1 LRQPAVVRKLAG
13 DQPRDG
19 RAKGTLLAASD
30 PGAPQMKM
38 KSLVLLAMAIG
49 CGLVAMLGVQ
59 QVLSGDK
66 KPPVEMGKV
75 LVAITNIMPGQ
86 PLDDSNVAFKEWDRK
101 DIPEGAVTKHEEYQE
116 RSLRVSAFPNEPIM
130 VAKLNE
136 KGVFGGSSEIPK
148 GMRVATV
155 PVTVTKTHSGLILPG
170 DRVDVVVTYTV
181 PHNMQGQMNSQYG
194 EVKKAKTILQYI
206 EVFATDNIRQS
217 AVPNGETKD
226 VAAKNISLLVNPDQY
241 VLLMLAESKGQI
253 SLALRHRG
261 DDSESRPAEV
271 DETAFEHL
279 KVTRGLDG
287 KKNGE
292 DDGKGDVRES
302 LDQEQTKV
310 AEASKKTEA
319 KTEPVKDK
327 PTWTLKVFEG
337 DKLREEQ
344 VELPEDASAKAGAKT
359 GKGWMDFFQ
368 KAFKHGRAS

>member
-1 LRQPAVVRKLAG
+1 
-13 DQPRDG
+13 
-19 RAKGTLLAASD
+19 
-30 PGAPQMKM
+30 MKM

-66 KPPVEMGKV
+66 KPPADTGKV

-86 PLDDSNVAFKEWDRK
+86 PLDDANVAFKAWNKD
-101 DIPEGAVTKHEEYQE
+101 DIPQGAVTTPEEYQE

-155 PVTVTKTHSGLILPG
+155 PVTVTETHSGLIRPG

-181 PHNMQGQMNSQYG
+181 SHNMPGQMNSQFG

-206 EVFATDNIRQS
+206 EIFATDNIRQS
-217 AVPNGETKD
+217 AVPNGEQKEI
-226 VAAKNISLLVNPDQY
+226 AAKNISLLVTPDQY
-241 VLLMLAESKGQI
+241 VLLMLAKTKGNI

-261 DDSESRPAEV
+261 DDTEARPSEV

-279 KVTRGLDG
+279 KVTRGPNKKDG
-287 KKNGE
+287 
-292 DDGKGDVRES
+292 DGDGGNVRDS
-302 LDQEQTKV
+302 LDQEQVKV
-310 AEASKKTEA
+310 AAAPQKPEVKP
-319 KTEPVKDK
+319 EPVKEKEK
-327 PTWTLKVFEG
+327 PTWLLRVFDG

-344 VELPEDASAKAGAKT
+344 VEIPEEPDTGSAKAA
-359 GKGWMDFFQ
+359 GKAGTGWMEFFQ
-368 KAFKHGRAS
+368 RAFKHSKAS

>member
-1 LRQPAVVRKLAG
+1 
-13 DQPRDG
+13 
-19 RAKGTLLAASD
+19 
-30 PGAPQMKM
+30 MKM

-66 KPPVEMGKV
+66 KGPTETGKV

-86 PLDDSNVAFKEWDRK
+86 PLDDSNVAFKEWDKK
-101 DIPEGAVTKHEEYQE
+101 DIPQGAVTKPDEYQE
-116 RSLRVSAFPNEPIM
+116 RSLKVSAFPNEPVM

-136 KGVFGGSSEIPK
+136 KGVFGGSSEIPN

-181 PHNMQGQMNSQYG
+181 SRNAGRQLNSQSG
-194 EVKKAKTILQYI
+194 EIKKAKTILQYI

-217 AVPNGETKD
+217 AVPNGETKE
-226 VAAKNISLLVNPDQY
+226 VAAKNISLLVTPDQY

-261 DDSESRPAEV
+261 DNSESAPSEV

-279 KVTRGLDG
+279 KVTRGPND
-287 KKNGE
+287 KKDGE
-292 DDGKGDVRES
+292 DDVHDT
-302 LDQEQTKV
+302 LDQEQLKV
-310 AEASKKTEA
+310 AEAKKKVEV
-319 KTEPVKDK
+319 KPEPVKEKEK
-327 PTWTLKVFEG
+327 PTWTLRVFEG
-337 DKLREEQ
+337 DKLREEA
-344 VELPEDASAKAGAKT
+344 VELPEDPQAAPAKGEAKP
-359 GKGWMDFFQ
+359 GSGWMELFQ
-368 KAFKHGRAS
+368 KALKHADASKA

>member
-1 LRQPAVVRKLAG
+1 
-13 DQPRDG
+13 
-19 RAKGTLLAASD
+19 
-30 PGAPQMKM
+30 MKM

-66 KPPVEMGKV
+66 KPPTETGKV

-86 PLDDSNVAFKEWDRK
+86 PLDDANVAFKEWDKK
-101 DIPEGAVTKHEEYQE
+101 DIPQGAVTRPEEYQE

-155 PVTVTKTHSGLILPG
+155 PVTVTDTHSGLILPG
-170 DRVDVVVTYTV
+170 DRVDVVVTYTM
-181 PHNMQGQMNSQYG
+181 PRHLPNQLNSQAG
-194 EVKKAKTILQYI
+194 EIKKAKTILQYI

-217 AVPNGETKD
+217 AVPNGETKE
-226 VAAKNISLLVNPDQY
+226 VAAKNISLLVTPDQY
-241 VLLMLAESKGQI
+241 VLLMLAKSKGTI

-261 DDSESRPAEV
+261 DDTETKPVEV

-279 KVTRGLDG
+279 TVTRGPNKKDG
-287 KKNGE
+287 DAGGNGQVE
-292 DDGKGDVRES
+292 VVNT
-302 LDQEQTKV
+302 LDQEQMKVATAPKV
-310 AEASKKTEA
+310 AELKP
-319 KTEPVKDK
+319 EPKEKEKEK
-327 PTWTLKVFEG
+327 PTWLLRIFEG

-344 VELPEDASAKAGAKT
+344 VELPDADTPADKAGVKA
-359 GKGWMDFFQ
+359 GSGWMEFFQ
-368 KAFKHGRAS
+368 KAFHRNKAS

>member
-1 LRQPAVVRKLAG
+1 
-13 DQPRDG
+13 
-19 RAKGTLLAASD
+19 
-30 PGAPQMKM
+30 MKM

-66 KPPVEMGKV
+66 KPAVETGKV
-75 LVAITNIMPGQ
+75 LVAITNIIPGQ
-86 PLDDSNVAFKEWDRK
+86 PLDDSNVAFKAWDK
-101 DIPEGAVTKHEEYQE
+101 NDIPVGAVTTHEEYQE

-130 VAKLNE
+130 IAKLNE

-181 PHNMQGQMNSQYG
+181 SHHAAGQMNSQFG

-217 AVPNGETKD
+217 AVPNGESKE
-226 VAAKNISLLVNPDQY
+226 VAAKNISVLVTPDQY

-261 DDSESRPAEV
+261 DTSESQPAEV

-279 KVTRGLDG
+279 KVTRGPKD
-287 KKNGE
+287 KKDGE
-292 DDGKGDVRES
+292 DVRGS
-302 LDQEQTKV
+302 LDEEATKV
-310 AEASKKTEA
+310 AEVPKKPEV
-319 KTEPVKDK
+319 KPEPVKEK
-327 PTWTLKVFEG
+327 PSWTLRVFEG

-344 VELPEDASAKAGAKT
+344 VELPEDAVAAPAKAETKT

-368 KAFKHGRAS
+368 KALLRDRAS

>member
-1 LRQPAVVRKLAG
+1 
-13 DQPRDG
+13 
-19 RAKGTLLAASD
+19 
-30 PGAPQMKM
+30 MKM

-66 KPPVEMGKV
+66 KPPTEMGKV

-86 PLDDSNVAFKEWDRK
+86 PLDESNVAFKEWDKK
-101 DIPEGAVTKHEEYQE
+101 DIPLGAVTTHEEYQE
-116 RSLRVSAFPNEPIM
+116 RSLRVSATPNEPIM

-155 PVTVTKTHSGLILPG
+155 PVTATKTHSGLILPG
-170 DRVDVVVTYTV
+170 DRVDVVVTYTMSHHA
-181 PHNMQGQMNSQYG
+181 PNQMNSQYG

-206 EVFATDNIRQS
+206 EVFATDNVRQS
-217 AVPNGETKD
+217 AVPNGDAKE
-226 VAAKNISLLVNPDQY
+226 VVAKNISLVVTPDQY

-261 DDSESRPAEV
+261 DNSESQPSEV

-279 KVTRGLDG
+279 KVTRGPKKDDVKDALDD
-287 KKNGE
+287 E
-292 DDGKGDVRES
+292 TV
-302 LDQEQTKV
+302 KV
-310 AEASKKTEA
+310 AEVPKKPEV
-319 KTEPVKDK
+319 KPEPVKEKEK
-327 PTWTLKVFEG
+327 PSWTLKVFEG

-344 VELPEDASAKAGAKT
+344 VELPEDPEAAAKAAAKT
-359 GKGWMDFFQ
+359 GGGWMEFFQ
-368 KAFKHGRAS
+368 KAIQKHGRAS

>member
-1 LRQPAVVRKLAG
+1 
-13 DQPRDG
+13 
-19 RAKGTLLAASD
+19 
-30 PGAPQMKM
+30 MKM

-86 PLDDSNVAFKEWDRK
+86 PLDDSNVAFKEWDKK
-101 DIPEGAVTKHEEYQE
+101 DIPAGAVTTHDEYTD
-116 RSLRVSAFPNEPIM
+116 RSLRVSATPNEPIM

-148 GMRVATV
+148 GMRIATV

-170 DRVDVVVTYTV
+170 DRVDVVVTYTMAHHA
-181 PHNMQGQMNSQYG
+181 PNQMNSSNG
-194 EVKKAKTILQYI
+194 EIRKAKTILQYI

-217 AVPNGETKD
+217 AVPNGDTKE
-226 VAAKNISLLVNPDQY
+226 VAAKNISLVVTPDQY

-261 DDSESRPAEV
+261 DNSEIQAAEV

-279 KVTRGLDG
+279 KVTRGHKKDDSKEDPLDD
-287 KKNGE
+287 E
-292 DDGKGDVRES
+292 PV
-302 LDQEQTKV
+302 KV
-310 AEASKKTEA
+310 AEAPKKPEV
-319 KTEPVKDK
+319 KPEPVKEK
-327 PTWTLKVFEG
+327 PSWTLKVFEG

-344 VELPEDASAKAGAKT
+344 VELPEDPDAAAKAGAKSGT
-359 GKGWMDFFQ
+359 GWMEFFQ
-368 KAFKHGRAS
+368 KAIQKNRAS

>member
-1 LRQPAVVRKLAG
+1 M
-13 DQPRDG
+13 
-19 RAKGTLLAASD
+19 LLVASD

-66 KPPVEMGKV
+66 KGPTETGKV

-86 PLDDSNVAFKEWDRK
+86 PLDDSNVAFKEWDKK
-101 DIPEGAVTKHEEYQE
+101 DIPQGAVTRPDEFLD
-116 RSLRVSAFPNEPIM
+116 RSLRVSTFPNEPIM
-130 VAKLNE
+130 IAKLNE

-181 PHNMQGQMNSQYG
+181 AHHLPNQMNSQSG
-194 EVKKAKTILQYI
+194 EIKKAKVILQYI

-217 AVPNGETKD
+217 AVPNGEAKE
-226 VAAKNISLLVNPDQY
+226 VAAKNISLVVTPDQY

-261 DDSESRPAEV
+261 DNSESAPSEV

-279 KVTRGLDG
+279 KVTHGPND
-287 KKNGE
+287 KKVG
-292 DDGKGDVRES
+292 DDE
-302 LDQEQTKV
+302 LDQESVKV
-310 AEASKKTEA
+310 AEVKKKVEV
-319 KTEPVKDK
+319 KPEPVKEKEK
-327 PTWTLKVFEG
+327 PTWTLRVFEG

-344 VELPEDASAKAGAKT
+344 VELPEDPQATPAKT
-359 GKGWMDFFQ
+359 ESKPGSGWMEFFQ
-368 KAFKHGRAS
+368 KALKHVEPSKA

>member
-1 LRQPAVVRKLAG
+1 
-13 DQPRDG
+13 
-19 RAKGTLLAASD
+19 
-30 PGAPQMKM
+30 MKM

-66 KPPVEMGKV
+66 KAPTETGKV
-75 LVAITNIMPGQ
+75 LVAITSIMPGQ
-86 PLDDSNVAFKEWDRK
+86 PLDDSNVAFKAWDK
-101 DIPEGAVTKHEEYQE
+101 NDIPQGAVTKPEEFQE

-181 PHNMQGQMNSQYG
+181 SRNMGRQLNSQAG
-194 EVKKAKTILQYI
+194 EIKKAKTILQYI

-217 AVPNGETKD
+217 AVPNGETKE
-226 VAAKNISLLVNPDQY
+226 VAAKNISLVVTPDQY

-261 DDSESRPAEV
+261 DNSEAAPSEV

-279 KVTRGLDG
+279 KVTRGPNDKDKKDG
-287 KKNGE
+287 EE
-292 DDGKGDVRES
+292 DT
-302 LDQEQTKV
+302 LDQEPVKV
-310 AEASKKTEA
+310 AVAPKKVEV
-319 KTEPVKDK
+319 KPEPVKEKEKEK
-327 PTWTLKVFEG
+327 PTWTLRVFEG

-344 VELPEDASAKAGAKT
+344 VELPEDPQAAPAKT
-359 GKGWMDFFQ
+359 DSKPGSGWMEFFQ
-368 KAFKHGRAS
+368 KALKHVEPSKA